1 MIVMSTVFYFFQR
14 YVTECVGVEFVG
26 VCIITMGAFATLGG
40 FGSGWLMR
48 FTTSYVMVLV
58 CIGGLEVGSFIF
70 LIVWTRQP
78 SFAVIVVISAV
89 FGLCYGLNATVAL
102 GECQSLCMCNMYRQL
117 ALIIAPVA
125 CGICTACARAQ
136 DMGVKG
142 VTLHAHCFWLLHH
155 TPNCAHAVPYP

>member
-1 MIVMSTVFYFFQR
+1 MILMSNVFFFFQR

-58 CIGGLEVGSFIF
+58 CIGGLEVGSLLF
-70 LIVWTRQP
+70 LIVWERQP
-78 SFAVIVVISAV
+78 SFAVIVVVSAI

-102 GECQSLCMCNMYRQL
+102 GECQSLCMCNTDNLHCM
-117 ALIIAPVA
+117 IIAPGCMWNNMHSVLYMWF
-125 CGICTACARAQ
+125 CT
-136 DMGVKG
+136 
-142 VTLHAHCFWLLHH
+142 
-155 TPNCAHAVPYP
+155 